1 MIRNFFLH
9 PYPCLKFW
17 AYFSIEADSHWISI
31 FLFHLDFRFLTYFIG
46 EINPL
51 WFLDWFSFINWSN
64 SKIFLNFHVTSRWK
78 HFHYYD
84 ENMTLWSL
92 YFSDKINS
100 DQSQFSIR
108 FGLTILIQWTETK
121 IDKLGQWPIY
131 SFCYIYLNTI
141 SYTSFRLYTFV
152 ETTWKTLSNYN
163 VLIVQFDSKLGMQL
177 KQNFLF
183 QILTRKIIKKNNYI
197 ILHEHLSSSQTYQQ
211 YNASFYNFKHLVFS
225 DSAYNMQCISFH
237 ICIKNVCTF
246 MKSAFF
252 PFYSDSFSSLLI
264 KQIVS
269 CIKYHTFNV

>member
-1 MIRNFFLH
+1 
-9 PYPCLKFW
+9 
-17 AYFSIEADSHWISI
+17 
-31 FLFHLDFRFLTYFIG
+31 
-46 EINPL
+46 
-51 WFLDWFSFINWSN
+51 
-64 SKIFLNFHVTSRWK
+64 
-78 HFHYYD
+78 
-84 ENMTLWSL
+84 MTLWSL

-183 QILTRKIIKKNNYI
+183 QILTRKIIKKIITLFCTNIYHHHKHTNNIMLVFI
-197 ILHEHLSSSQTYQQ
+197 IL
-211 YNASFYNFKHLVFS
+211 N
-225 DSAYNMQCISFH
+225 ISFSVILH
-237 ICIKNVCTF
+237 IIC
-246 MKSAFF
+246 SAFHF
-252 PFYSDSFSSLLI
+252 IYASKMFALLWKALSFHFTLI
-264 KQIVS
+264 RFQV
-269 CIKYHTFNV
+269 Y